1 MTYCCSAVIT
11 DPEQPLKEDNVYRDF
26 NFEHKLPKADGEFNG
41 EKEDPKGSIS
51 IARTA
56 IINIKLDGSDGQDL
70 PDQNSP
76 HAAGVMRLIL
86 GTVCR
91 KLARNP
97 SSYASLIG
105 LIWALISARSVF
117 HKYPPIC
124 KTM

>member
-11 DPEQPLKEDNVYRDF
+11 DPEQPLKEDNVYRDL

-41 EKEDPKGSIS
+41 EKEDPKRSIS
-51 IARTA
+51 IARTT

-76 HAAGVMRLIL
+76 HAAGVMRIIL

-91 KLARNP
+91 KQSQFL
-97 SSYASLIG
+97 
-105 LIWALISARSVF
+105 
-117 HKYPPIC
+117 C
-124 KTM
+124 KLNRLDMGTNFGQVSFS